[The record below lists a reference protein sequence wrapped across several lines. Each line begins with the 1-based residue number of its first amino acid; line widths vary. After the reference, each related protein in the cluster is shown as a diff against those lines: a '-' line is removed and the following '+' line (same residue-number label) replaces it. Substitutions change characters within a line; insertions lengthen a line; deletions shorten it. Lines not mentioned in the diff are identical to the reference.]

1 MLGCQNTRKGWQTS
15 PRSWSSIFK
24 LDFALVVARDMAL
37 SRHLLSSKCV
47 TELARFDT
55 ATICNAIE
63 MFEVRPRTEGY
74 MGERIRS
81 LCPNLGAMV
90 GFASTATVRAS
101 AIASGR
107 DVYQSLEEQLSLFT
121 ELPGPPVVVTQD
133 LDDPSVA
140 ATVGEVIC
148 SVLRSAGAA
157 GMVTSGAV
165 RDAAQV
171 RELSFPLFAPATIC
185 SHGYAN
191 TVALNQPV
199 EVGGVVVHPA
209 DLIHGDANGVT
220 TIPLEIADELPHVCQ
235 EYIAAEKIVL
245 DCCQATKK
253 PTTKDLIES
262 RRAMGDAITA
272 LKMRVS
278 RRGKA

>member
-1 MLGCQNTRKGWQTS
+1 MS
-15 PRSWSSIFK
+15 
-24 LDFALVVARDMAL
+24 AV
-37 SRHLLSSKCV
+37 SRNVLSSKCV
-47 TELARFDT
+47 AELARFDT

-81 LCPNLGAMV
+81 LCPMLGVMV

-101 AIASGR
+101 RASGGR
-107 DVYQSLEEQLSLFT
+107 DVYQTLEQQLSLLA
-121 ELPGPPVVVTQD
+121 ELSGPAVVVTQD

-148 SVLRSAGAA
+148 SMLRSAGAA

-171 RELSFPLFAPATIC
+171 RELGFPLFAPATIC
-185 SHGYAN
+185 SHGYAH
-191 TVALNQPV
+191 TVALNQAV
-199 EVGGVVVHPA
+199 EVGGVVVHPG
-209 DLIHGDANGVT
+209 DLLHGDANGVT
-220 TIPLEIADELPHVCQ
+220 TVPLEIADELPHVCQ
-235 EYIAAEKIVL
+235 EYVAAEKIVL
-245 DCCQATKK
+245 DCCQETKK
-253 PTTKDLIES
+253 ASTKDLIES
-262 RRAMGDAITA
+262 RKAMGEALAA

-278 RRGKA
+278 RRQEL